1 MLLEPKKSYCIIL
14 DENTKDSSESF
25 AVNIIMR
32 YLIDLNLKE
41 GITFGRSIFSN
52 SMVISDTEFPNPR
65 CIVLSRVNR
74 KHQDFELINVS
85 ENKWELLFEVIGI
98 NPKAN
103 DAMKDLS
110 KFLKANLKLEK
121 SIDILYYYITN
132 IYQVAYSNKDGGVFD
147 SNKASMALKLFK
159 GIYKG
164 SNSRTERLV
173 ATINFIKYPK
183 EDLLFEML
191 KAYSNDYKAIASNIQ
206 ALAEDRLPKNLVDM
220 FQEVINSV
228 SFTKNILQIMS
239 YVVLSED
246 YNEFI
251 LNCLKMVKS

>member
-1 MLLEPKKSYCIIL
+1 MLQAKKSYCIIL
-14 DENTKDSSESF
+14 DETTKDNSESF

-32 YLIDLNLKE
+32 YIIELNLKE
-41 GITFGRSIFSN
+41 GITFGRSIFNN
-52 SMVISDTEFPNPR
+52 SMIISDTEYPNPR

-74 KHQDFELINVS
+74 KHQDFELINVT

-103 DAMKDLS
+103 EAMKELS

-132 IYQVAYSNKDGGVFD
+132 IYQVAYTNKEGGVFD
-147 SNKASMALKLFK
+147 NNKASVALKLFK

-173 ATINFIKYPK
+173 ATINFIKNPK
-183 EDLLFEML
+183 EDLLYEML
-191 KAYSNDYKAIASNIQ
+191 KAYSNDYKAIAGNIQ

-228 SFTKNILQIMS
+228 SFTKNLLQIMS

-251 LNCLKMVKS
+251 LNCLKMIKS

>member
-1 MLLEPKKSYCIIL
+1 MLEPKKSYCIIL
-14 DENTKDSSESF
+14 DENTKDNSESF

-32 YLIDLNLKE
+32 YIIELNLKE
-41 GITFGRSIFSN
+41 GITFGRSIFNN
-52 SMVISDTEFPNPR
+52 SMIISDTEYPNPR

-103 DAMKDLS
+103 EAMKELA
-110 KFLKANLKLEK
+110 KFLKINLKLEK
-121 SIDILYYYITN
+121 NIDILYYYITN
-132 IYQVAYSNKDGGVFD
+132 IYQVAYTNKEGGVFD
-147 SNKASMALKLFK
+147 NNKASVALKLFK

-173 ATINFIKYPK
+173 ATINFIKNPK
-183 EDLLFEML
+183 EDLLYEML
-191 KAYSNDYKAIASNIQ
+191 KAYSNDYKAIAGNIQ

-228 SFTKNILQIMS
+228 SFTKNLLQIMS

-251 LNCLKMVKS
+251 LNCLKMIKS